1 MMELIGT
8 LAYAFFV
15 IVTAALVWA
24 VRELTEPAGRRCE
37 WEPGTNPHRW
47 RF

>member
-1 MMELIGT
+1 MLGMIAI
-8 LAYAFFV
+8 LAYLCVVLA
-15 IVTAALVWA
+15 TAALMWA
-24 VRELTEPAGRRCE
+24 MREVADNAGIGCE

>member
-1 MMELIGT
+1 MLGVMAV

-15 IVTAALVWA
+15 AVTAALVWA
-24 VRELTEPAGRRCE
+24 VRELTEPGGKRRE
-37 WEPGTNPHRW
+37 WEPGTNPHGW